1 MTGTRTR
8 PARAAVARATI
19 AGLGVLLLAAC
30 GTATSGSSTTTTA
43 TEGSQTTITVY
54 AAASLQESFTTL
66 ADSYEK
72 QHPGTTVTLNFGPS
86 SGLATQINQGAPVD
100 VFASA
105 STKTMD
111 DVVSAGNADG
121 TPEVFAVNTMGIAV
135 PPNNPAHVT
144 SLADLA
150 NPSTKV
156 ALCQAQ
162 VPCGVA
168 AEKVFGN
175 AGITVSPV
183 TQEADVKA
191 VLTKVQ
197 LGEVDAGIV
206 YVTDIKAA
214 GDKVMGIE
222 IPAADNATTDY
233 PVVALKSSKDSAGA
247 RQFIEFIR
255 GDEAK
260 RVLAEQG
267 FTTQ

>member
-1 MTGTRTR
+1 MTSTRTR
-8 PARAAVARATI
+8 RPQATL
-19 AGLGVLLLAAC
+19 AGLAVLLLAGC
-30 GTATSGSSTTTTA
+30 GTSSTAGSATA
-43 TEGSQTTITVY
+43 TQSPQDQTTITVY

-72 QHPGTTVTLNFGPS
+72 EHPGTTVTLNFGPS

-105 STKTMD
+105 STRTMD
-111 DVVSAGNADG
+111 EVVAAGNAEG

-135 PPNNPAHVT
+135 PPNNPAKVT
-144 SLADLA
+144 SLQDLA
-150 NPSTKV
+150 SPDTKV
-156 ALCQAQ
+156 AVCQAQ
-162 VPCGVA
+162 VPCGVG

-175 AGITVSPV
+175 AGITVTPV

-214 GDKVMGIE
+214 GDKVRAVE

-233 PVVALKSSKDSAGA
+233 PIVALKSSKDGA
-247 RQFIEFIR
+247 AAQEFIAFIR
-255 GDEAK
+255 GEEGK

-267 FTTQ
+267 FTSP